1 MCFNL
6 VLVITVILPA
16 WSRLPATTPIFLHQH
31 RATMQV
37 PTVTLEDLQA
47 FQSKHFPGQQL
58 AVFPQENEE
67 TADEDLGYYPDG
79 VKRTLTDEQIRI
91 FRHSEIHAL
100 LRERQLQADE
110 AQYQARMQSSPDDG
124 SEGKPPSAP
133 EKRPLGAE
141 SQTQGGDRKRS
152 QSRKGSRKHIPED
165 KPSNLLDYGD
175 NSAQTQMARPTVSH
189 QGRRIISYDD

>member
-1 MCFNL
+1 
-6 VLVITVILPA
+6 
-16 WSRLPATTPIFLHQH
+16 
-31 RATMQV
+31 MQV
-37 PTVTLEDLQA
+37 PTVTLEDLQT

-58 AVFPQENEE
+58 AAFPQENDE
-67 TADEDLGYYPDG
+67 TTDEDLGYYPDG

-124 SEGKPPSAP
+124 SEGKSPSAP
-133 EKRPLGAE
+133 EKRPLDAE
-141 SQTQGGDRKRS
+141 SQTHNGDQKRS

-165 KPSNLLDYGD
+165 KPSKPLDYGD
-175 NSAQTQMARPTVSH
+175 DSGQAQMARPLVSH

>member
-1 MCFNL
+1 
-6 VLVITVILPA
+6 
-16 WSRLPATTPIFLHQH
+16 
-31 RATMQV
+31 MQV

-58 AVFPQENEE
+58 AAFSQENDE
-67 TADEDLGYYPDG
+67 TTDEDLGYYPDG

-124 SEGKPPSAP
+124 SEGPSAP
-133 EKRPLGAE
+133 EKRPLDAE
-141 SQTQGGDRKRS
+141 PQTQGGDRKRS
-152 QSRKGSRKHIPED
+152 HSRKGSRKHIPED
-165 KPSNLLDYGD
+165 KPSKLLDYGD
-175 NSAQTQMARPTVSH
+175 DSDQTQTARPPVSH